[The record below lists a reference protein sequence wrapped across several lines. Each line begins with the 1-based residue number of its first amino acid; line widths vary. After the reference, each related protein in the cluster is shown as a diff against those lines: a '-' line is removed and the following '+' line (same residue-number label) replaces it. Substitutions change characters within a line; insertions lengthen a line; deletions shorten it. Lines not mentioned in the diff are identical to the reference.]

1 MVEAEGQLGC
11 AWGCKAQVGTWE
23 GLTEGCPGPRAPDG
37 GKRRDRRDGGRAVQT
52 GPGRLRESEGGA
64 PKECRRKMMPKGDL
78 GARGGGFGG

>member
-1 MVEAEGQLGC
+1 M
-11 AWGCKAQVGTWE
+11 
-23 GLTEGCPGPRAPDG
+23 
-37 GKRRDRRDGGRAVQT
+37 QT